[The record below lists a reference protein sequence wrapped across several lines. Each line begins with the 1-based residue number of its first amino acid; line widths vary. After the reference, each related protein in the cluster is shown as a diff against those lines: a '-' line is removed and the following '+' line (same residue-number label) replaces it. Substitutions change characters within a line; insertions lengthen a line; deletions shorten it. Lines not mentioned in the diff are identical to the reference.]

1 MPQTLTDFP
10 AGRLRPWLCD
20 VLLSFWAASGFDP
33 VHGAFVEKFEP
44 EGRPSDEDYT
54 RVRVQARQIYVFSHA
69 AVAGF
74 SDVGLAR
81 AESAFAFLQQHA
93 WDGTAGGWF
102 QRLRRSGP
110 PLDRTKDSYDHAFML
125 LAMAWLY
132 RAGGN
137 SHVLERARETIVFFD
152 GALGQTRGG
161 VFDGY
166 AEQQFAAGR
175 ELPLPRRQN
184 PHMHLLEA
192 FVALYEASGDPFWR
206 DHAARILELFNRHF
220 FKDGQLVEFFDRDW
234 REIPHEGRCLREP
247 GHFFEWTWLLHR
259 YATLT
264 GDTSVEPAMRQLHD
278 WAWRHGVDRESGAP
292 WVAFEECDPG
302 GKVLAG
308 GHKRLWPQ
316 TEAVK
321 SALAIYERFRD
332 DTALKQAKLLLG
344 GLFTNFASLERPDW
358 REQTDRDGRLLR
370 DGMPSSSLYHL
381 FLAVAEAV
389 RVLPES

>member
-1 MPQTLTDFP
+1 MPQTVTEIP
-10 AGRLRPWLCD
+10 AARLRPWLCD
-20 VLLSFWAASGFDP
+20 VLLPFWASTGFDAE
-33 VHGAFVEKFEP
+33 HGAFVEKFEP
-44 EGRPSDEDYT
+44 DGRPSGDDYT

-81 AESAFAFLQQHA
+81 AQSAFGFLERHA
-93 WDGTAGGWF
+93 WDRADGGWF
-102 QRLRRSGP
+102 HRLRRSGQ

-137 SHVLERARETIVFFD
+137 SQVLERARQTIDFFEST
-152 GALGQTRGG
+152 LGQFRDG

-166 AEQQFAAGR
+166 AEQQVAPGAA
-175 ELPLPRRQN
+175 LPLPRRQN

-192 FVALYEASGDPFWR
+192 FVALYEASGDDFWR
-206 DHAARILELFNRHF
+206 ARAARILELFRRHF

-234 REIPHEGRCLREP
+234 REIPHEGRRLREP

-259 YATLT
+259 YAVLT
-264 GDTSVEPAMRQLHD
+264 GDTSVEPAMRQLHH
-278 WAWRHGVDRESGAP
+278 WAWQHGVERAGPAP
-292 WVAFEECDPG
+292 WIAFEELDPA

-308 GHKRLWPQ
+308 GSKRLWPQ

-321 SALAIYERFRD
+321 SALAIHERFGD
-332 DTALKQAKLLLG
+332 AEALKQTQLLLG
-344 GLFTNFASLERPDW
+344 GLFSNFAGLERPDW
-358 REQTDRDGRLLR
+358 REQTDRDGKLIRE
-370 DGMPSSSLYHL
+370 GMPSSSLYHL

-389 RVLPES
+389 RVLPE